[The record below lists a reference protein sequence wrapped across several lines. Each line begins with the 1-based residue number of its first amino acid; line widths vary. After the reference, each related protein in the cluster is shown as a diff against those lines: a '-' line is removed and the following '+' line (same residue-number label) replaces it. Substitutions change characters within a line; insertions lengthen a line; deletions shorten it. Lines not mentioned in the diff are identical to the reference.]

1 MKSRDGFPLGVI
13 ARMAC
18 LLLTLPALGAGDRVR
33 TLYDSDGDGWRL
45 WTAYG
50 PAVNERYGTG
60 NNSKHWHDPAYVVA
74 SGKAR
79 IFRAVD
85 TGVGQAKRF
94 MSGCLSTREA
104 SGGRGFMRFSPGID
118 FLRFEFTVTISDW
131 NHAVWPALWLR
142 GDGGAGVHEIDVLE
156 GFTAQVGV
164 DLYRFAVH
172 SGGEVNVLRDPWPGT
187 PLKAGRKACVWVE
200 VHRPGTLDP
209 NLAFIRAGIDGTA
222 TVEAADP
229 NTAVWWKANYGW
241 DMIIQQQIGGNWVG
255 DPEKPYQGKL
265 QNGTDGLPA
274 SEVPTWKGDSSMTV
288 HRVKV
293 TAHGSAADRG
303 MRVVFR

>member
-1 MKSRDGFPLGVI
+1 MKLKTLARITGF
-13 ARMAC
+13 
-18 LLLTLPALGAGDRVR
+18 LLTLPALGAETSVR
-33 TLYDSDGDGWRL
+33 TLYDSDLDGWRL

-50 PAVNERYGTG
+50 PAVNERYGSG

-85 TGVGQAKRF
+85 TGVGKEKRF

-104 SGGRGFMRFSPGID
+104 PGGRGFMRFGPGVD
-118 FLRFEFTVTISDW
+118 FLRFEFTVSISDW

-142 GDGGAGVHEIDVLE
+142 GDGGASVHEIDVLE

-164 DLYRFAVH
+164 DLYRFALH
-172 SGGEVNVLRDPWPGT
+172 SAGKTNVLRDPWPGT
-187 PLKAGRKACVWVE
+187 PLKAGQKAYVWVE
-200 VHRPGTLDP
+200 VHRPGTRDP
-209 NLAFIRAGIDGTA
+209 ERAFIRTGIDGKA
-222 TVEAADP
+222 MVEAADP
-229 NTAVWWKANYGW
+229 NTAGWWKEGYGW

-265 QNGTDGLPA
+265 QNGEPGLPA
-274 SEVPTWKGDSSMTV
+274 SEVPTWRGDSSMTV
-288 HRVKV
+288 YRVKV
-293 TAHGSAADRG
+293 TAHGPAASGDLRISL
-303 MRVVFR
+303 R